1 MDILFVNYA
10 YISNYRIVC
19 TIDSFLINRVILWW
33 KGDHTWDMVHIAIYN
48 GIIIMTISLCNAQYN
63 LPLLAQSIWIA
74 YHNVWYD
81 ICLKLWT
88 NYSKYVYMAVRIMNK
103 KCLKIF
109 TIISMMIYIYWDWYD
124 VQTIQL
130 LYWFRDCA
138 YTTWLITQF

>member
-1 MDILFVNYA
+1 MDILFVHYSYVFNW
-10 YISNYRIVC
+10 RIIFV
-19 TIDSFLINRVILWW
+19 IDSLLINRVILRW
-33 KGDHTWDMVHIAIYN
+33 KDDHTWDMVHIAIYN
-48 GIIIMTISLCNAQYN
+48 GSIIMTISLCNAQYN
-63 LPLLAQSIWIA
+63 LPLLAQSIWIV

-88 NYSKYVYMAVRIMNK
+88 NYSKYAYMVVRIMNK
-103 KCLKIF
+103 KWLRIF
-109 TIISMMIYIYWDWYD
+109 RIISMMIYIYLDWYD